1 MDAAFERNAFRVLSL
16 PADALA
22 KEVYR
27 QQQRI
32 QNALELGDDDVV
44 SGFPFIPKVPL
55 SPEGVLEAVHRVEK
69 QRAVEELFW
78 IHELGGKF
86 DFGSGTVDTV
96 LTNLRADAGQNTT
109 KGSVA
114 EHTLAVILTCLA
126 QGLNGSRRLDYWRDA
141 IRCWNATLSNDVFWQ
156 FMQDRDELSNGNG
169 RPPTQDDLRG
179 IARATIQRAV
189 LKEVWNA
196 VDDRD
201 YKAIASLSAII
212 REYKLLL
219 DADSTLTAIGNRMA
233 KDGSVAIGGVLDRLS
248 AVREDGDKTVART
261 ALASAQKDLRRIGED
276 FEAIIQAFGAT
287 EAFAGLYDA
296 RAIAFKQLSI
306 AYFNLVGDEPEA
318 LRLVMEARTLA
329 RDPKLKSE
337 VEAGW
342 KHIRRALVCSEAL
355 ALVEAKNYAAAQE
368 KLAIALTLSTDEQK
382 AEVQEMQEGVHRA
395 SVLRDVDTTK
405 RNPSLYTF
413 NGIGA
418 KFYGR
423 RGFDQK
429 TNSYI
434 TVHWFVLLFLPIIPL
449 ACYRV
454 SDSGPNLYTIYGQ
467 VPLSPF
473 LRKYRWAVL
482 ALIALLILIAMVS
495 NSDTTGSSSPSGR
508 PTAPATYSST
518 PVNSGASG
526 GDIFDRLATEQQTRN
541 TTTPTEA
548 RDSVEKGAIEAE
560 RAELKRLSDSLD
572 IQKQQIEEDSAAL
585 QRMES
590 YIRSVKD
597 TYTEET
603 VPASVREEYN
613 STVDEYNTKAPAYN
627 RAVHAYNADL
637 QQYKE
642 RIAAFNPRVD
652 RYNANR

>member
-78 IHELGGKF
+78 VHELGGKF

-109 KGSVA
+109 KGAVA
-114 EHTLAVILTCLA
+114 QHNLAVILTCLA

-141 IRCWNATLSNDVFWQ
+141 IRYWNVTLSNDVFWQ
-156 FMQDRDELSNGNG
+156 FMQDRDELSNGDR
-169 RPPTQDDLRG
+169 RPSTQDDLRG

-201 YKAIASLSAII
+201 YKAIASLSVII

-219 DADSTLTAIGNRMA
+219 DADSTLSAIGNRMA

-261 ALASAQKDLRRIGED
+261 ALASAEKDLQRIGEE
-276 FEAIIQAFGAT
+276 FEVIVQAFGAA

-296 RAIAFKQLSI
+296 RALAFKQLSV
-306 AYFNLVGDEPEA
+306 AYFNLVGDEPQA
-318 LRLVMEARTLA
+318 LRLVMEARALA

-395 SVLRDVDTTK
+395 SVFRDVDTTK

-423 RGFDQK
+423 RDFDQR
-429 TNSYI
+429 TNSYV
-434 TVHWFVLLFLPIIPL
+434 TVHWFVVLFLPIIPL

-454 SDSGPNLYTIYGQ
+454 CDSGPNLYTIYGR

-473 LRKYRWAVL
+473 LRKYRWAVV
-482 ALIALLILIAMVS
+482 ALIGLLMLVAMVS
-495 NSDTTGSSSPSGR
+495 NFDTSGSSTSSSGR
-508 PTAPATYSST
+508 APTPATYSST
-518 PVNSGASG
+518 PASSSS
-526 GDIFDRLATEQQTRN
+526 GDIFDRASTEQQT
-541 TTTPTEA
+541 TSTATPA
-548 RDSVEKGAIEAE
+548 VSRVEKDAIEAE

-572 IQKQQIEEDSAAL
+572 VQKQQIEEESAAL

-603 VPASVREEYN
+603 VPESVREQYNSTIDEYN
-613 STVDEYNTKAPAYN
+613 SRAPAYN
-627 RAVHAYNADL
+627 RAVRAYNADL

-642 RIAAFNPRVD
+642 RIAAFNQRVD